1 MDNKKLAS
9 FWMVAFSYVAAFVGA
24 GFISGQELVQFFIRF
39 GFWGL
44 VGWVLVVLIMIFGG
58 GFVIEKLSLL
68 KLDSFHQFVKRI
80 FGEKFA
86 AGVNLVI
93 NGYLLGGLTIMLA
106 GAGNLFSEI
115 FKLPYM
121 WGVVAISL
129 LVFFIIIGKSNRL
142 LASNRLLVPIL
153 IVLVLIISIKILL
166 SSKLEFILGD
176 NLEIK
181 NPSPL
186 LKNWF
191 ISVLLYLGYNAIGAI
206 VAVINISK
214 NTSSRT
220 GKIGGLTGGVIIGLL
235 GSLLLFTLLITYP
248 LWIQSELPLV
258 FILKEKYSLLY
269 PIFAPCMIIA
279 MFNVAIA
286 YAMGISN
293 YLQDRHKI
301 DYGLACI
308 LVILVSTPLTLF
320 GFSKLLGIMY
330 PFFGIL
336 ATILML
342 YIVLKQILSK
352 LI

>member
-1 MDNKKLAS
+1 
-9 FWMVAFSYVAAFVGA
+9 
-24 GFISGQELVQFFIRF
+24 
-39 GFWGL
+39 
-44 VGWVLVVLIMIFGG
+44 
-58 GFVIEKLSLL
+58 
-68 KLDSFHQFVKRI
+68 
-80 FGEKFA
+80 
-86 AGVNLVI
+86 
-93 NGYLLGGLTIMLA
+93 MLA